1 MEHLT
6 TDIITRLGDKNPWL
20 NSVAEN
26 YGQLT
31 RMSDGAGDTYPVIS
45 PAALVDVQGIEWQ
58 TMGGGDQKGRATA
71 VVTLA
76 IDCYDDAPSLPARA
90 DEWEREAQASAQ
102 REKMLDDISQTLHQW
117 APPSAAGILTR
128 QSTRPYALPHGW
140 KAYEVTLTCPVWSM
154 SKPAADTAADDGT
167 LPLSV
172 YD

>member
-58 TMGGGDQKGRATA
+58 TMGGGDQKGRATV

-90 DEWEREAQASAQ
+90 DEWAWWTVPSCCCGLRTSAMKKSATSWVYQ
-102 REKMLDDISQTLHQW
+102 PSTW
-117 APPSAAGILTR
+117 A
-128 QSTRPYALPHGW
+128 
-140 KAYEVTLTCPVWSM
+140 
-154 SKPAADTAADDGT
+154 
-167 LPLSV
+167 
-172 YD
+172 